1 MSTQSERWGALQ
13 PHAGKSLG
21 IVGRGILI
29 LLLAACSVRPRTV
42 DRVTIVN
49 RTAYKLD
56 VQVTDGDRD
65 GWLPV
70 AIVDGGSDADSL
82 GLVDQG
88 DVWIFRFLH
97 SGDPVGELI
106 LTRAELERND
116 WQVEVPGDVE
126 DRLRALG
133 RAPSE

>member
-1 MSTQSERWGALQ
+1 MSRQLERCAALQ
-13 PHAGKSLG
+13 PHPAKRLG

-49 RTAYKLD
+49 RTAYRLD

-70 AIVDGGSDADSL
+70 AIVEGGSDADSL
-82 GLVDQG
+82 GLIDQG

-97 SGDPVGELI
+97 SGDPVGELT
-106 LTRAELERND
+106 LGRAELERSG
-116 WQVEVPGDVE
+116 WRVEVPGE
-126 DRLRALG
+126 IGDRLQALG
-133 RAPSE
+133 RAPSR